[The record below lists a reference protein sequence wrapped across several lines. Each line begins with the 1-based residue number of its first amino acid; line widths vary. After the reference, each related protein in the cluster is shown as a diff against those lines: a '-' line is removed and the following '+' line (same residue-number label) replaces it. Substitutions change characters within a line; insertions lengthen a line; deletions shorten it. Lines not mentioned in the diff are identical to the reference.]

1 MSPDPHHY
9 RYLVTVTDHGAAP
22 FLETHASH
30 RLSKGF
36 FANALLG
43 LIILVVVG
51 FIGAVLLFALV
62 GRNLPDPNALQDRS
76 VAQSTKIYDR
86 TGEHLFMRFTVTKSE
101 RLYRFPTS
109 PPQVVQAFLS
119 AEDDDLPAQRYRHTR
134 DCSRDARQCGLGK
147 QIARR
152 LNAHATTC

>member
-9 RYLVTVTDHGAAP
+9 RYSRYSHGSRRGTPSWKRTLRTV
-22 FLETHASH
+22 F
-30 RLSKGF
+30 SKGF

-86 TGEHLFMRFTVTKSE
+86 TGEHL
-101 RLYRFPTS
+101 LYEIHGDQKRTLVPLS
-109 PPQVVQAFLS
+109 DIPPQVVQAFLS
-119 AEDDDLPAQRYRHTR
+119 AEDDDFYSHNGIDIRGIVRATLA
-134 DCSRDARQCGLGK
+134 
-147 QIARR
+147 
-152 LNAHATTC
+152 NAVSGSKSQGASTL